1 MIRAPAARRIAK
13 RAGTV
18 VLGLIAL
25 DCIATLTTLVL
36 GWGMFKR

>member
-1 MIRAPAARRIAK
+1 MIRAPTARKMAK

-25 DCIATLTTLVL
+25 DMIATVTTLVL
-36 GWGMFKR
+36 GWGMFKK